1 MNEAKEKLERLK
13 EIVREMGSVA
23 VAFSGG
29 VDSTFL
35 LKVCTDILGDNAVG
49 VTATS
54 PTYPEHEFQEAKEL
68 ATSFGCRHI
77 IMDSNELEIPGF
89 SENSTDRCYFCKSEL
104 FGLLV
109 KKAKELVLSFVADG
123 TNCDDLNDFRPG
135 RKASE
140 EAGVRSPLVEAGM
153 NKEEIRQLSRQLG
166 LRTWD
171 KPAFACL
178 SSRFPYGTD
187 ITLDRVKRVDSCE
200 NILRRFSF
208 SQFRVR
214 YHDDVARIEVGEG
227 DLDRLMS
234 EEIRKVVVSGFKA
247 QGFKYVSL
255 DMEGYRTGSMNEA
268 VG

>member
-1 MNEAKEKLERLK
+1 MTEAKEKLKDLE
-13 EIVREMGSVA
+13 EIVHGMGSVA

-35 LKVCTDILGDNAVG
+35 LKVCVDILGDNAVG

-54 PTYPEHEFQEAKEL
+54 PTYPEHEFLEAKEL
-68 ATSFGCRHI
+68 AASFGCRHI
-77 IMDSNELEIPGF
+77 IMESNELEIPGF
-89 SENSTDRCYFCKSEL
+89 SENSTERCYFCKSEL
-104 FGLLV
+104 FGLLIG
-109 KKAKELVLSFVADG
+109 KAKELGLSFVADG

-140 EAGVRSPLVEAGM
+140 ETGVRSPLVEAGM
-153 NKEEIRQLSRQLG
+153 NKEEIRQLSRDLG
-166 LRTWD
+166 LPTWN

-214 YHDDVARIEVGEG
+214 YHDDVARIEVGE
-227 DLDRLMS
+227 DDFDRLLS
-234 EEIRKVVVSGFKA
+234 EEVRKVVVSGFKE

-268 VG
+268 IG

>member
-1 MNEAKEKLERLK
+1 MDEARGKLEKLEKL
-13 EIVREMGSVA
+13 VREMGSVA

-29 VDSTFL
+29 VDSNFL
-35 LKVCTDILGDNAVG
+35 LKVCVDLLGDNAVG

-54 PTYPEHEFQEAKEL
+54 PTYPEYEFLEAKDL
-68 ATSFGCRHI
+68 AASFGCRHI
-77 IMDSNELEIPGF
+77 IMESNELEIPGF
-89 SENSTDRCYFCKSEL
+89 SENSLERCYFCKSEL
-104 FGLLV
+104 FSLLADE
-109 KKAKELVLSFVADG
+109 AKELGLAVLADG

-140 EAGVRSPLVEAGM
+140 ETGVRSPLVEAGM
-153 NKEEIRQLSRQLG
+153 NKEDIRQLSREFG
-166 LRTWD
+166 LRTWN

-214 YHDDVARIEVGEG
+214 YHDDVARIEVGEV
-227 DLDRLMS
+227 DFDRLLS
-234 EEIRKVVVSGFKA
+234 EEVRKVVVSGFKE

-268 VG
+268 VI